1 MIYCVDF
8 DGTLCIDNEANTGLI
23 MTCRALQAHGHA
35 VVLFTSRTGERLK
48 EAVAFCRAHGLV
60 FNNVIGGKPIADYY
74 IDDKAINPNGGVW
87 HG

>member
-23 MTCRALQAHGHA
+23 MTCRALQ
-35 VVLFTSRTGERLK
+35 
-48 EAVAFCRAHGLV
+48 AHGLV